1 MVTNNLREV
10 YRLHFR
16 PEASRKDYPGGTD
29 LWKIWFQ
36 SPPMKVTDVS
46 FANLIP
52 KDGCPTGQTEQ
63 TWSILGVC
71 FSMAWDLQRL
81 STRWRCWHF
90 CWRRRNLFFFS
101 ESTLISVA
109 VSPQLPCFPGAQSD
123 SSEAEV
129 LLEMEAGFLHGF
141 SVGGYL
147 EKTPA
152 NRVSVGDLCWKAPN
166 LKNSP
171 THRKAAT
178 APLMSLCFFL
188 FNIA

>member
-1 MVTNNLREV
+1 MFGLGKRQKIQFFELLRLPQRV
-10 YRLHFR
+10 PNFSKL
-16 PEASRKDYPGGTD
+16 
-29 LWKIWFQ
+29 
-36 SPPMKVTDVS
+36 
-46 FANLIP
+46 
-52 KDGCPTGQTEQ
+52 
-63 TWSILGVC
+63 C

-141 SVGGYL
+141 SVGGYE

-152 NRVSVGDLCWKAPN
+152 NRVSVGDVVYVDGTKPQEFTD
-166 LKNSP
+166 SP
-171 THRKAAT
+171 PPCTT
-178 APLMSLCFFL
+178 YVTMVFSMFI
-188 FNIA
+188 NIA